1 MDQMAIENCSIVSA
15 KESLPEFGINDL
27 QAVFLPPLIL
37 PEIYRTKSGK
47 VVYPAYT
54 QEEKALHWALDRL
67 AGWDLP
73 GKEHVEEYFRYMY
86 RRNFRPKTYAS
97 NLGAIYIFLTIVRD
111 SGKTRLEEITKH
123 DLEAFI
129 EHEQDRGLM
138 LSTVRT
144 RLHCANAFLRYVTQL
159 SHTFKR
165 VYLSVL

>member
-27 QAVFLPPLIL
+27 QAGFLPSLVL

-54 QEEKALHWALDRL
+54 QEEKALQWALDRL

-73 GKEHVEEYFRYMY
+73 GKEHAAEYFRYMH

-97 NLGAIYIFLTIVRD
+97 NLGAIYIFLTVVRD
-111 SGKTRLEEITKH
+111 SGKIRLEEITKH

-144 RLHCANAFLRYVTQL
+144 RLHCAMRSEDRLLDLLTKIR
-159 SHTFKR
+159 R
-165 VYLSVL
+165 